1 MIYLDYSATTKINEE
16 VLEITTKDILAKASQ
31 EEIKACQDQI
41 RKILNTDHEIIFT
54 SGSTES
60 NNHALKSVLTNPKTE
75 IITTKLEHSS
85 INETLKYLETKGK
98 KIIYAPLKDGI
109 VDLESLENLITEN
122 TALITICAVN
132 TETGMQNPINAIGKL
147 AKDKKVLFHT
157 DMTGSIGKIPIPL
170 ENVDLS
176 STSSHKFYGPKG
188 IGLLIKNKNVKID
201 KLIKQE
207 RTYNLGL
214 IKGLTKALTLALENQ
229 DENLKKVKKLNI
241 YLKEN
246 LKSIQGITINSNQ
259 NSIPHILNISI
270 DSYKPETFLH
280 YLEMDDIYIS
290 TLSACAK
297 DNYSKAILAITN
309 DEKKA
314 KTSVRISLS
323 HLTKKQDLDK
333 LIEKIK
339 RREHAR

>member
-16 VLEITTKDILAKASQ
+16 VLEITTKDILTKASQ

-170 ENVDLS
+170 ENVDLA

-229 DENLKKVKKLNI
+229 DENLKKVKK
-241 YLKEN
+241 
-246 LKSIQGITINSNQ
+246 
-259 NSIPHILNISI
+259 
-270 DSYKPETFLH
+270 
-280 YLEMDDIYIS
+280 
-290 TLSACAK
+290 
-297 DNYSKAILAITN
+297 
-309 DEKKA
+309 
-314 KTSVRISLS
+314 
-323 HLTKKQDLDK
+323 HL
-333 LIEKIK
+333 
-339 RREHAR
+339 